1 MGRKKKVVAE
11 KKDAV
16 LRFDGKEIPPM
27 PNEISHVPELPSI
40 IQEANRL
47 FFHIHGLNLT
57 SECKIEKP
65 SEPVRLEFGEDV
77 KEEIANVKAVQ
88 EMRTVAAK
96 KRVKAF
102 GYAGAQPVVSKTF
115 R

>member
-1 MGRKKKVVAE
+1 MGRKKKTI
-11 KKDAV
+11 DD
-16 LRFDGKEIPPM
+16 L
-27 PNEISHVPELPSI
+27 SSI

-57 SECKIEKP
+57 SECKIERPK
-65 SEPVRLEFGEDV
+65 EPVRLEFGEDV
-77 KEEIANVKAVQ
+77 KEEIANVKKVQ

-102 GYAGAQPVVSKTF
+102 GYAGAQPVLTRPFV
-115 R
+115 